1 MALGSFQGQTKACP
15 MGQDIYFILKDT
27 LAEYLKSVEP
37 EWYRQRLVRAIFCV
51 AAAFAILFVR
61 LFYLQ
66 VIKGKELKR
75 LSENNC
81 IRLQTTDPTRG
92 LIYDRNGTLLVDNR
106 PSFDLSIILKDA
118 KPLKSTVEHLSQYI
132 HIPASKLMTIINR
145 NKSRFSYKPI
155 ILKKDIGRDMLAMV
169 EVRKFDLPGVVVN
182 VRPRRHYIF
191 KNSAAHLIGYL
202 SKISSKE
209 LRSGKYGGCNGDD
222 FIGKYG
228 VEKTFD
234 SFLRGKHGGRQ
245 VEVNVTGQVIEI
257 LKTVDARPGANIY
270 LTIDQILQKRAEDLM
285 KGLAGA
291 VVAMD
296 PNTGE
301 ILAMASA
308 PAFDQNM
315 FVNGMSHKKWGAL
328 VSNRLRPLE
337 NKAIQGEYP
346 PASTYKIITAIAGLE
361 EGVIDEKTVFHC
373 PGYYEYGD
381 RVFKCWKKKGHGN
394 VDVFKA
400 LTESC
405 DVFFYQV
412 GQKLG
417 VDVLARY
424 AMACGLGSVT
434 GIHLYQEATGLVP
447 TSGWKK
453 RRTGIL
459 WQRGETL
466 PVAIGQGYDLVTPL
480 QMLVLTA
487 AVANGGTR
495 YIPKILK
502 EIKTPE
508 GEIVIKSKSRSIG
521 KLPASKHTLDI
532 IKKSLWRVVNSE
544 RGTGRIA
551 RIRGIDI
558 SGKTGTAQLFGN
570 KDDEDKPD
578 KIVPEHLK
586 DHAWFVAYAPSNNP
600 EIAVTVLVEHGEHG
614 SSSAAP
620 IAREII
626 KTYLVKKAQR

>member
-1 MALGSFQGQTKACP
+1 M
-15 MGQDIYFILKDT
+15 
-27 LAEYLKSVEP
+27 AEYLKSVEP
-37 EWYRQRLVRAIFCV
+37 EWYRQRLVRATFCV

-66 VIKGKELKR
+66 VIKGKELRR

-81 IRLQTTDPTRG
+81 IRLQTTDPSRG

-118 KPLKSTVEHLSQYI
+118 KPLKSTINNLSQYM
-132 HIPASKLMTIINR
+132 HIPVSKLMMTINR
-145 NKSRFSYKPI
+145 NKSRFSYKPVL
-155 ILKKDIGRDMLAMV
+155 LKRDIGRDMLAMV

-182 VRPRRHYIF
+182 VKPRRHYIF

-202 SKISSKE
+202 SKISLKE
-209 LRSGKYGGCNGDD
+209 LRSGKYEGYNGDD
-222 FIGKYG
+222 YIGKFG

-245 VEVNVTGQVIEI
+245 VEVNATGRVMEI
-257 LKTVDARPGANIY
+257 LKTVDAVPGDNIY
-270 LTIDQILQKRAEDLM
+270 LTIDQVLQNRVEDLM
-285 KGLAGA
+285 QGLAGA
-291 VVAMD
+291 AIAMD
-296 PNTGE
+296 PDTGE

-315 FVNGMSHKKWGAL
+315 FVNGMSHKRWGSL
-328 VSNRLRPLE
+328 VSNPLRPLE

-346 PASTYKIITAIAGLE
+346 PASTFKIVTAIAGLE
-361 EGVIDEKTVFHC
+361 EGVIDEKTVLHC
-373 PGYYEYGD
+373 PGYYKYGD
-381 RVFKCWKKKGHGN
+381 RTFKCWRKKGHGN
-394 VDVFKA
+394 VDIFKA

-417 VDVLARY
+417 VDVIARY
-424 AMACGLGSVT
+424 ARACGLGSAT

-453 RRTGIL
+453 RRTGIP

-466 PVAIGQGYDLVTPL
+466 SVAIGQGYDLVTPL
-480 QMLVLTA
+480 QMLIITA

-495 YIPKILK
+495 YMPRILK
-502 EIKTPE
+502 GIKTSE
-508 GEIVIKSKSRSIG
+508 GGIVIKGKPKIIG
-521 KLPASKHTLDI
+521 KLPVSEHTLAI
-532 IKKSLWRVVNSE
+532 IRKSLWQVVNSAK
-544 RGTGRIA
+544 GTGRIA
-551 RIRGIDI
+551 RIRGADI

-570 KDDEDKPD
+570 KDDDDKSD
-578 KIVPEHLK
+578 KVVPENLK
-586 DHAWFVAYAPSNNP
+586 DHAWFVAYAPSGNP
-600 EIAVTVLVEHGEHG
+600 KIAVTVLVEHGEHG

-626 KTYLVKKAQR
+626 KTYLAKKLKGKSSNLRAQSSMTNEE